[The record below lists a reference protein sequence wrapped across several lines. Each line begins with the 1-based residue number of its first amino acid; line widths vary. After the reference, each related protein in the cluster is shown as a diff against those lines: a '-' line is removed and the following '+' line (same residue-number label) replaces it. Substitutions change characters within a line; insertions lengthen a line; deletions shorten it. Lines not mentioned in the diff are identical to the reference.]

1 MKKFAV
7 VLGLALIPTAVLA
20 ADGEALY
27 KQHCAKCHGE
37 AGVSKMGM
45 IPNVKETQLSA
56 EQIMETIKKG
66 RSTGRPMS
74 MPPIAGLSD
83 DDVAAIAAYVGKLK
97 GAM

>member
-7 VLGLALIPTAVLA
+7 VLGLALIPTALLA

-45 IPNVKETQLSA
+45 IPNVKDTQLSA

-74 MPPIAGLSD
+74 MPPVAGLSD
-83 DDVAAIAAYVGKLK
+83 DDVAAIASYVGKLK
-97 GAM
+97 GGM

>member
-1 MKKFAV
+1 MKNVAA
-7 VLGLALIPTAVLA
+7 VLGLVLIPTTLLA

-27 KQHCAKCHGE
+27 KEHCAKCHGE

-97 GAM
+97 GGM

>member
-1 MKKFAV
+1 MYKVAGILSLVLLPAV
-7 VLGLALIPTAVLA
+7 SLA

-27 KQHCAKCHGE
+27 KEHCAKCHGE
-37 AGVSKMGM
+37 AGMSKMGM

-97 GAM
+97 GGM

>member
-1 MKKFAV
+1 MKKLAV
-7 VLGLALIPTAVLA
+7 VLGLALIPTALLA

-37 AGVSKMGM
+37 TGVSKMGM
-45 IPNVKETQLSA
+45 IPNVKETQLST

-66 RSTGRPMS
+66 RSTGGPMS
-74 MPPIAGLSD
+74 MPPVAGLSD

-97 GAM
+97 GGM

>member
-1 MKKFAV
+1 MKKVAV
-7 VLGLALIPTAVLA
+7 VLGLALIPTALLA

-74 MPPIAGLSD
+74 MPPVAGLSD

-97 GAM
+97 GGM

>member
-1 MKKFAV
+1 MKKVAV
-7 VLGLALIPTAVLA
+7 VLGLALIPTALLA

-74 MPPIAGLSD
+74 MPPVAGLSD
-83 DDVAAIAAYVGKLK
+83 DDVAAIAAYVDKLK
-97 GAM
+97 GGM

>member
-7 VLGLALIPTAVLA
+7 VLGLALIPTALLA

-45 IPNVKETQLSA
+45 IPNVKDTQLSA

-74 MPPIAGLSD
+74 MPPVAGLSD

-97 GAM
+97 GGM